1 MSLLDIN
8 IEFTFE
14 PAGIKVVLDSFF
26 LRIFLEQMSKN
37 SLNFSDCVEKKSCL
51 LPHKVNFMYVLY
63 LEANNRLFMFIRVAC
78 CLIAWF

>member
-37 SLNFSDCVEKKSCL
+37 SLNFSDCVEKKVVCFPTKL
-51 LPHKVNFMYVLY
+51 ILC
-63 LEANNRLFMFIRVAC
+63 MFYTWR
-78 CLIAWF
+78 